1 MTGSS
6 SPLERQPGLFESLP
20 TTEPRRRRVRP
31 RSPLANPETAPEA
44 APAAE
49 PVPSFAEPPQAPFRP
64 LAPMAARVDVAAL
77 SRPDISDLVHEL
89 SEASLSFLLVEAAR
103 EAKRRLVLDDPEAET
118 AAEPSPQLLRAIR
131 TVVAEL
137 AEEE

>member
-6 SPLERQPGLFESLP
+6 IPLERQPGLFESLP
-20 TTEPRRRRVRP
+20 TTEPRRRRARS
-31 RSPLANPETAPEA
+31 RSPLATPEVAPE
-44 APAAE
+44 AE

-64 LAPMAARVDVAAL
+64 QAPMAARVDVTAL
-77 SRPDISDLVHEL
+77 SRPDLSDLVHDL

-103 EAKRRLVLDDPEAET
+103 EVKRRLVTEDTETETET
-118 AAEPSPQLLRAIR
+118 AAAPSLQLLRAIR